1 MSAVASTPAAAEEG
15 LSPSAGASQGHFE
28 RARGMQSA
36 GLSTWLVGQWL
47 GLKHWLPQGQL
58 LPEHVLRRRHHSI
71 CVLLWLHVP
80 ALFAFGM
87 LIANNS
93 IGHVAADV
101 SLVAL
106 CGIGASAERFRL
118 KARVIAA
125 SFGLVTCSAVLVD
138 LWGGVTEAHF
148 HFFVMIGVLTLYQDW
163 TPFLVAIAFVVF
175 HHGLG
180 GVLSPASVY
189 GDNPQAVR
197 HPWVWALI
205 HGGFV
210 LAASVA
216 HVVAWRTNENQ
227 LLRDPLTGLPS
238 RLLYLN
244 NLKLALERLGRG
256 PSRSVAVLFLDLD
269 RFKVINDGLG
279 HGAGDQL
286 LVAVAERV
294 GHALRRHETLARFGG
309 DEFVILC
316 EDIGDDD
323 DAVAV
328 AERVLKAFGLPFHL
342 EVGETTAAASI
353 GISVTRDPHQDPDDL
368 IRDADAAMYRAKGA
382 GGARVILF
390 DEVTRERALAR
401 LHNENAIRKA
411 IEREEFR
418 VFFQPEVSISDGQI
432 MGLEALV
439 RWQHPERGLLG
450 PGEFISLAEETGLI
464 VPLGTWV
471 LRDACRRA
479 IAWQRSRPSDRP
491 LTLRV
496 NVSARQLAQNSLCDT
511 VAEII
516 QETAIVPASLC
527 LEVTESV
534 LIEDPESSIR
544 TLTQLRQLGVKIAID
559 DFGTG
564 YSSLEYLRRMP
575 VDCVK
580 IDRSFVRGVPES
592 EEDMAIVGAVIELGH
607 ALKLS
612 VTAEGVE
619 TAEQLVNLQSA
630 GCDTAQGFLFYRPE
644 PPEVVEQL
652 LADARAAAA
661 PEIADVKFSPPGIS
675 DGAGP
680 MDRIAGASSTGVP
693 RTQRRL
699 IPPPGAPGSR
709 RRLARNSLLAGVEAM
724 AHTWS
729 SGGRGA

>member
-1 MSAVASTPAAAEEG
+1 MSAVAGAPSVEEG
-15 LSPSAGASQGHFE
+15 VATGSAHGLREQPRAARRLRPGA
-28 RARGMQSA
+28 
-36 GLSTWLVGQWL
+36 WLVQQWVT
-47 GLKHWLPQGQL
+47 LKHWLPKGQL
-58 LPEHVLRRRHHSI
+58 LPEHVLRRRHRSI
-71 CVLLWLHVP
+71 CGLLWLHVP

-87 LIANNS
+87 LVGHHS
-93 IGHVAADV
+93 VMHVAADCG
-101 SLVAL
+101 LVGL
-106 CGIGASAERFRL
+106 CGVGASSERFRL
-118 KARVIAA
+118 KARIIAA

-138 LWGGVTEAHF
+138 LWSGTIEAHF

-163 TPFLVAIAFVVF
+163 TPFLVAILYTVV
-175 HHGLG
+175 HHGVG
-180 GVLSPASVY
+180 GVLSPSSVY
-189 GDNPQAVR
+189 DNPQAVR

-256 PSRSVAVLFLDLD
+256 PQRSVAVLFLDLD
-269 RFKVINDGLG
+269 RFKVINDSLG

-286 LVAVAERV
+286 LEAVAERI
-294 GHALRRHETLARFGG
+294 GHSLRRHETLARFGG

-316 EDIGDDD
+316 EDIFDDE

-328 AERVLKAFGLPFHL
+328 AERVLKAFSLPFHL
-342 EVGETTAAASI
+342 AHGETMAAASI
-353 GISVTRDPHQDPDDL
+353 GISVTSDTNQDPDDL

-382 GGARVILF
+382 GGARVVLF

-401 LHNENAIRKA
+401 LHNERAIRKA

-418 VFFQPEVSISDGQI
+418 VFFQPEISFDGEHI
-432 MGLEALV
+432 MGMEALV

-479 IAWQRSRPSDRP
+479 VVWQRSRPADQP

-496 NVSARQLAQNSLCDT
+496 NVSARQLAQDSLRAT
-511 VAEII
+511 VAEVIA
-516 QETAIVPASLC
+516 ETGIEPGLLC

-534 LIEDPESSIR
+534 LIEDPEESIR
-544 TLTQLRQLGVKIAID
+544 MLTELKQLGVKIAID

-564 YSSLEYLRRMP
+564 YSSLEYLRRLP

-580 IDRSFVRGVPES
+580 VDRSFVRGVPES
-592 EEDMAIVGAVIELGH
+592 EEDVAIVNAVIELGH

-619 TAEQLVNLQSA
+619 TTDQFENLRAA
-630 GCDTAQGFLFYRPE
+630 GCDTAQGFLFFRPE
-644 PPEVVEQL
+644 PPEEVAKL
-652 LADARAAAA
+652 FAGALAAAEA
-661 PEIADVKFSPPGIS
+661 GIVCS
-675 DGAGP
+675 SVQVGTPTGAGP
-680 MDRIAGASSTGVP
+680 IEITAPVPAAGP
-693 RTQRRL
+693 PRRL
-699 IPPPGAPGSR
+699 IPPPGTPGRR
-709 RRLARNSLLAGVEAM
+709 RRLARSSLLAGIKAM
-724 AHTWS
+724 ADTWT
-729 SGGRGA
+729 GGESRA